1 MGGLRFTVGAL
12 QQIVLS
18 KTHAA
23 RIAILPQDQAEPL
36 LQDVATEDGEPD
48 MCPLVFTVTPTCVAR
63 SCIKTQQNRPD
74 KPC

>member
-48 MCPLVFTVTPTCVAR
+48 NCPLLLIVKSTFM
-63 SCIKTQQNRPD
+63 
-74 KPC
+74 